1 MRRNHEQEC
10 DDNARLQ
17 RQAIDAYDQAKEERI
32 RRMYDNVLP
41 VPWARVKPVQEEV
54 KIGA

>member
-10 DDNARLQ
+10 DGDARLQ